1 MTETDAAFPADVDLS
16 HGHFGDLGA
25 EYEEIS
31 ADRVVGVLDIETRHH
46 QPYGLVHGGIY
57 CALVETT
64 ASTGAAVWAFGRG
77 YPGTVGVSNT
87 TDFLRSH
94 RTGRIRAVATPIRR
108 GRLQQLWEVTVTR
121 DSDGAELAR
130 GKVRMQNLVDPAVIG
145 GEEFRPPPE
154 EV

>member
-1 MTETDAAFPADVDLS
+1 MTDAEPVSPTDIDLS
-16 HGHFGDLGA
+16 HGLFGDLGA

-46 QPYGLVHGGIY
+46 QPYGLVHGGVY

-64 ASTGAAVWAFGRG
+64 ASTGAALWAFGRG
-77 YPGTVGVSNT
+77 YLGAVGVSNT

-108 GRLQQLWEVTVTR
+108 GRLQQLWEVAVTR

-130 GKVRMQNLVDPAVIG
+130 GKVRMQNLVDPEVIG
-145 GEEFRPPPE
+145 GNEFRPSRE
-154 EV
+154 EA